1 MSIEQFTLLIHPFFT
16 VVAVFPLIGI
26 VCYFAWETRQRRL
39 EIKGGDK
46 SKIPPSVGL
55 NHVQIGKWL
64 STGVVISS
72 LIGLARP
79 IITKNILKEEL
90 WESNF
95 FQFIF
100 IILMFVLTIASFVLL
115 FRSRDKLWRGIFA
128 TLSGMGVVILGC
140 QDGIFRRSNEWF
152 WSHYYY
158 GVIVCLLMI
167 FSVAIIDDIYR
178 DRSNKWRNIHIIL
191 NCLALLL
198 FIGQG
203 FTGARDLFEIGLWTP
218 PPAILLF

>member
-1 MSIEQFTLLIHPFFT
+1 MSIEQFSLLIHPFFAVIT
-16 VVAVFPLIGI
+16 VFPLIGI

-39 EIKGGDK
+39 EIKGRDK
-46 SKIPPSVGL
+46 SKISPSVGL
-55 NHVQIGKWL
+55 NHLRVGKFL
-64 STGVVISS
+64 STAVVIVT
-72 LIGLARP
+72 LIGLAQP
-79 IITKNILKEEL
+79 IITKNILKEKL
-90 WESNF
+90 WEINF

-100 IILMFVLTIASFVLL
+100 IVLIFVFTIASFILL
-115 FRSRDKLWRGIFA
+115 FRSIDKLWRGIFA
-128 TLSGMGVVILGC
+128 TLSGMGVIILGC

-152 WSHYYY
+152 LSHYYY
-158 GVIVCLLMI
+158 GVTVCLLMI

-178 DRSNKWRNIHIIL
+178 DRSNKWRHIHIIL

-198 FIGQG
+198 FIGQS

>member
-1 MSIEQFTLLIHPFFT
+1 MTAEQFTLLIHPT
-16 VVAVFPLIGI
+16 LVVIGVFPLIGI

-39 EIKGGDK
+39 EIKTGEK
-46 SKIPPSVGL
+46 SNIPPMVGK
-55 NHVQIGKWL
+55 NHVEIGKWL
-64 STGVVISS
+64 STAVVIVT

-79 IITKNILKEEL
+79 IITKNIIENTL
-90 WESNF
+90 WSTNT

-100 IILMFVLTIASFVLL
+100 LILIFLFTIVTFIFL
-115 FRSRDKLWRGIFA
+115 FRARSKLWRGTFA

-140 QDGIFRRSNEWF
+140 QDGIFRRTDEWY

-158 GVIVCLLMI
+158 GIIVTLLMI

-178 DRSNKWRNIHIIL
+178 DKSLKWRNIHIIL
-191 NCLALLL
+191 NCFALLL
-198 FIGQG
+198 FLGQG

-218 PPAILLF
+218 PPL

>member
-1 MSIEQFTLLIHPFFT
+1 MTPEQFSLLIHPFLT
-16 VVAVFPLIGI
+16 IISVFPLLGI
-26 VCYFAWETRQRRL
+26 VSYFAWETRQRRL
-39 EIKGGDK
+39 EIKEGDK

-55 NHVQIGKWL
+55 NHVKIGKIL
-64 STGVVISS
+64 STAVVIVT
-72 LIGLARP
+72 LIGLGQP
-79 IITKNILKEEL
+79 IITKNILKETL
-90 WESNF
+90 WQTNF

-100 IILMFVLTIASFVLL
+100 LVLMFIFTIASFILL
-115 FRSRDKLWRGIFA
+115 FLAREKLWRGIFA
-128 TLSGMGVVILGC
+128 TLSGMGVIILGC
-140 QDGIFRRSNEWF
+140 QDGVFRRSNEWF

-178 DRSNKWRNIHIIL
+178 DKSHKWRNIHIIL

-203 FTGARDLFEIGLWTP
+203 ITGSRDLFEIGLWTP
-218 PPAILLF
+218 PPALMVF